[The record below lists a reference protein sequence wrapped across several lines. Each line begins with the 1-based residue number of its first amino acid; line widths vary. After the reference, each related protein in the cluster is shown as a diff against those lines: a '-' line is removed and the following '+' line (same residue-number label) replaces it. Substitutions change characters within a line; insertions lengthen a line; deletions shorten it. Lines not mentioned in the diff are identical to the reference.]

1 MYHRWAALVSVL
13 ALCAMTPKHAAGQ
26 QTQQTPRGHSAA
38 GAFGKPYPNPFNP
51 EVFIPFSVDT
61 TACTDGSQQ
70 HVVSIRILNILAQQV
85 AIPILYVG
93 GNNTKPSPSASA
105 SGPMSNLRLGCGFYT
120 GYWDGKIPGT
130 SKDAASG
137 TYLGQLFIDGKLK
150 GTIKIFYAK

>member
-51 EVFIPFSVDT
+51 DVSTPFVVDT
-61 TACTDGSQQ
+61 STCTDGSQQ
-70 HVVSIRILNILAQQV
+70 HVVSMRILNILAQQV
-85 AIPILYVG
+85 AIPVLRVDA
-93 GNNTKPSPSASA
+93 NSPGVTRA
-105 SGPMSNLRLGCGFYT
+105 SGPISSLRLGCGSYL
-120 GYWDGKIPGT
+120 GYWNGKIPGT

-137 TYLGQLFIDGKLK
+137 TYLVQLFIDGKLV
-150 GTIKIFYAK
+150 GTTKIFYAK

>member
-1 MYHRWAALVSVL
+1 MYHRWAALVLVL

-26 QTQQTPRGHSAA
+26 QPQSPREHSA
-38 GAFGKPYPNPFNP
+38 GAFGKAYPNPFNP
-51 EVFIPFSVDT
+51 EVFIPFSVDP

-85 AIPILYVG
+85 AIPVLYVG
-93 GNNTKPSPSASA
+93 GNTTKPSTTSAT
-105 SGPMSNLRLGCGFYT
+105 GPVSSLRLGCGFYT
-120 GYWDGKIPGT
+120 GYWNGKIPGT

-137 TYLGQLFIDGKLK
+137 TYLGQLIVDGKLA

>member
-1 MYHRWAALVSVL
+1 MFHRWAAHVLVL
-13 ALCAMTPKHAAGQ
+13 ALCAMTPKYAAGQ
-26 QTQQTPRGHSAA
+26 VTQEAPRGHSA

-93 GNNTKPSPSASA
+93 GNNTRPSPSASA

-137 TYLGQLFIDGKLK
+137 TVLGQLFSDGKLK

>member
-1 MYHRWAALVSVL
+1 MFHRWAAHVLVL
-13 ALCAMTPKHAAGQ
+13 ALCAMTPKYAAGQ
-26 QTQQTPRGHSAA
+26 ATQQTPRGHSA

-93 GNNTKPSPSASA
+93 GNNTRPSPSASA
-105 SGPMSNLRLGCGFYT
+105 TGPMSNLRLGCGFYT